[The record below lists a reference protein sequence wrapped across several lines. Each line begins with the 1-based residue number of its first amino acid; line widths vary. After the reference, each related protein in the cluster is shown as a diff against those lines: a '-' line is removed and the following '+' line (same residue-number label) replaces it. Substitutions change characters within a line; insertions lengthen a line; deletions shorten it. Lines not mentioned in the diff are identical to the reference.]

1 MAASNDK
8 QQKVNGK
15 ALMADLTKGFKA
27 KPTKRGGKSGFT
39 LIQHDGRTL
48 AMASIKNTGAV
59 RLEGS
64 RLDKNLT
71 IIDAKGAVLGRKALE
86 KVRDENASK
95 AKPKA
100 KAAPAKGKKVADE
113 HALPA
118 AEIKGAVIQEFKP

>member
-1 MAASNDK
+1 MATK
-8 QQKVNGK
+8 TQQKVDGRK
-15 ALMADLTKGFKA
+15 LMADLTKGFKT

-71 IIDAKGAVLGRKALE
+71 IIDAKGVALGRKAMG
-86 KVRDENASK
+86 KIRDENAAK
-95 AKPKA
+95 AKPKPKP
-100 KAAPAKGKKVADE
+100 KASKGKVAS
-113 HALPA
+113 PA
-118 AEIKGAVIQEFKP
+118 GGDQRR